1 MSRFYYS
8 LARSIG
14 RFIGFQTMQIRVLHA
29 DRAELS
35 GGFVLA
41 SSHLSHLDP
50 CVLSGLMRRKVDWM
64 ARIEFYRHHV
74 VALLLK
80 GMDAFPVNRQ
90 GVPVKAIRS
99 AIHRTSRGRVI
110 GIFPEGGVVAG
121 VESAMLGGP
130 IRLGACVIAQRAGIP
145 VVPAVVLGSHQMM
158 RVLPW
163 LPWRRIKLRVA
174 FGQPI
179 YPPQSASRRKARLEM
194 GEKLREAYRTLYAE
208 LCGEFG
214 ISPESGTIWPDK
226 NKR

>member
-29 DRAELS
+29 DRAELT

-64 ARIEFYRHHV
+64 ARIEFYRHRV
-74 VALLLK
+74 VALLLQR
-80 GMDAFPVNRQ
+80 MDALPVNRQ

-99 AIHRTSRGRVI
+99 AIRRTRHGRVI
-110 GIFPEGGVVAG
+110 GIFPEGGVVSG
-121 VESAMLGGP
+121 EESAMLGGP
-130 IRLGACVIAQRAGIP
+130 IRLGACLIAQRANVP
-145 VVPAVVLGSHQMM
+145 VVPAVVLGSHHMT

-174 FGQPI
+174 FGEPI
-179 YPPQSASRRKARLEM
+179 YPLQSTSRRKARMEI
-194 GEKLREAYRTLYAE
+194 GERLAQAYRALHAE
-208 LCGEFG
+208 LCQEFE
-214 ISPESGTIWPDK
+214 IPRETGTRWPDA
-226 NKR
+226 